1 MMRFAVCDSSA
12 ADMQSLSAML
22 RSLTADMGVPCT
34 VHEFRSPR
42 LFLEDVK
49 TQSYD
54 AVFLETEIGGTAG
67 LDLAR
72 KLRFYKEDVEIV
84 FVTAK
89 EKYALAAY
97 GVFPLGYLL
106 KPADKRRLYPLL
118 QRLSREK
125 QEMGPTIRCV
135 TADGGEALILRDE
148 LLYVEVMGNRLF
160 FHGLREVVEGVG
172 SLNSLSEFLPEGLFY
187 RAHRNFVV
195 NLQFV
200 RKIGHYYFTM
210 QNGDKVTV
218 AKNRYT
224 EAKTVFEEHFG
235 V

>member
-1 MMRFAVCDSSA
+1 MRLAVCDSSA
-12 ADMQSLSAML
+12 ADMQSLSSVL
-22 RSLTADMGVPCT
+22 RSLAADMGVPCT

-42 LFLEDVK
+42 LFLEEIK
-49 TQSYD
+49 AQPYD

-67 LDLAR
+67 LELAR
-72 KLRFYKEDVEIV
+72 KLRFYREDVEIV

-97 GVFPLGYLL
+97 SVFPLGYLL
-106 KPADKRRLYPLL
+106 KPADRRRLYPLL
-118 QRLSREK
+118 QRLARKHHEA
-125 QEMGPTIRCV
+125 GPVIRCV
-135 TADGGEALILRDE
+135 TADGGEALIPRDE

-172 SLNSLSEFLPEGLFY
+172 SLSALSESLPERLFY

-224 EAKTVFEEHFG
+224 QAKEVFEEHFG
-235 V
+235 T